1 MVRAAAILVLLI
13 LAGIGVL
20 AMCSRPEMPGNG
32 QTWIL
37 IGKSESRAGPTA
49 PPRIWGE
56 RVAVPSDPGAA
67 YRLLHWSRLPNGNV
81 EAVTRRDGR
90 SGTSFARREI
100 DCGARAFR
108 YLGEG
113 DSMNEALADSSNP
126 SGMGALTEGSVS
138 AHVSRLVCSRALR

>member
-1 MVRAAAILVLLI
+1 MVRAAAILVLLV
-13 LAGIGVL
+13 LAGIGL
-20 AMCSRPEMPGNG
+20 IGMCSGPEMPGNG
-32 QTWIL
+32 QTWVL
-37 IGKSESRAGPTA
+37 IGKSSYRAGPAA

-100 DCGARAFR
+100 DCGARSFR

-113 DSMNEALADSSNP
+113 DTMNEALADSP
-126 SGMGALTEGSVS
+126 GPGGMDALTEGSVS
-138 AHVSRLVCSRALR
+138 AHVSQIVCSRALR